1 MNSSYFITGIG
12 TGIGKTIAAAVL
24 VQYFRADYWKP
35 IQSGD
40 LDNSDSICVRR
51 LVDQDLYIHKERYR
65 LNFPASPHQSA
76 EMDGIQIRLADF
88 QLPRTTNS
96 LLVEGAGGL
105 FVPFNQNE
113 FMIDM
118 IEKFNIPIILVI
130 RDYLGCINHTLLSLA
145 AIQQRK
151 LPLAYVVFNGPF
163 VPETKR
169 MLLAQL
175 PPRVIWIEIPEL
187 ADLNRREIKRLADNL
202 QINFKR

>member
-1 MNSSYFITGIG
+1 MNSSCFITGIG
-12 TGIGKTIAAAVL
+12 TGVGKTIAAAVL

-51 LVDQDLYIHKERYR
+51 LVDQDLYIHKERYS

-76 EMDGIQIRLADF
+76 EMEGIQIKLVDF
-88 QLPRTTNS
+88 EFPKTTNR

-105 FVPFNQNE
+105 FVPFNQKE

-118 IEKFNIPIILVI
+118 IQKFNIPIILVI

-145 AIQQRK
+145 AIQQRNI
-151 LPLAYVVFNGPF
+151 PLAYVIFNGRF
-163 VPETKR
+163 VPETKK
-169 MLLAQL
+169 MLLEQL
-175 PPRVIWIEIPEL
+175 PLDTPWIEIPEL
-187 ADLNRREIKRLADNL
+187 ADLTHSEIKTVADNL
-202 QINFKR
+202 QINL